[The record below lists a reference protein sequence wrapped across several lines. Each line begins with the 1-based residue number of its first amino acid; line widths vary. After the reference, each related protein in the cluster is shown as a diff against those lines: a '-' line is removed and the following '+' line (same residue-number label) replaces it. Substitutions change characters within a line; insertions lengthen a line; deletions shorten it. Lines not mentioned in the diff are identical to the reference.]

1 MPFPGTKLWESYKNR
16 VTIKDFDRF
25 DSKTPVFTYGA
36 LGEWHKRMLVSVQL
50 KYYLS
55 ELYNKQ
61 VRNFECGDLLH
72 LRINEL
78 SKEFGLSDVP
88 WDQLLELKV

>member
-1 MPFPGTKLWESYKNR
+1 
-16 VTIKDFDRF
+16 
-25 DSKTPVFTYGA
+25 
-36 LGEWHKRMLVSVQL
+36 MLVSVQL

-55 ELYNKQ
+55 EVYNKQ
-61 VRNFECGDLLH
+61 VRPFDCGDLLH

-78 SKEFGLSDVP
+78 SKEFNLNDVA